1 MSLDSKNTN
10 ILCSAA
16 SKLAVC
22 LTTIGTLTMN
32 SVGAVAGDVSA
43 KVSNSSQQS
52 IAMVAE
58 KRRNVLTVLYPQA
71 AVVDKVARSDNAGET
86 SGDKKRYVSPKHTDK
101 NVIPS
106 LGRAVQAK
114 GFDIIVLSVDNPNEA
129 TQLGLDLHKIT
140 QEMNEKMGFNFR
152 LISQLYPDP
161 RYTYDTR
168 GTIKLI
174 KSDPDDAARSP
185 IVIDEGVDY
194 DLDKLIPITDLES
207 FASAVEIAYTADG
220 RYDKDNVDIRNLP
233 SFIEATENRQSNLQR
248 Q

>member
-1 MSLDSKNTN
+1 MSLGSKNTSK
-10 ILCSAA
+10 LCSAA

-32 SVGAVAGDVSA
+32 SVGAVADDVSA

-52 IAMVAE
+52 VAMVAE

-71 AVVDKVARSDNAGET
+71 AVVDEVARSDGET
-86 SGDKKRYVSPKHTDK
+86 SGHKKRYVSPNHTDK
-101 NVIPS
+101 NVMPGLS
-106 LGRAVQAK
+106 KAVQEK
-114 GFDIIVLSVDNPNEA
+114 GFDIVVLSVDNPNEA

-161 RYTYDTR
+161 RNTYDTS
-168 GTIKLI
+168 GTIQLI
-174 KSDPDDAARSP
+174 KSNRRETAKSA
-185 IVIDEGVDY
+185 IVIDEGYDY
-194 DLDKLIPITDLES
+194 DLKQTVPITDLES
-207 FASAVEIAYTADG
+207 FASAVEIAYGVDH
-220 RYDKDNVDIRNLP
+220 RYDKNKVDIRNLP
-233 SFIEATENRQSNLQR
+233 SFIEATEKRETNAQR